1 MISPSFLFPSF
12 LFPSFLFPTARLELE
27 RCVRCQR
34 EDHGVARRANS
45 ILLLNKGK
53 SCAAIAE
60 YLYLDDDTIRR
71 WYKTYVRDGWEVL
84 AIDGWQ
90 GGQSA
95 NDSRS
100 GKRPGGV
107 A

>member
-1 MISPSFLFPSF
+1 MISSSFLSPSFLFRPVLS
-12 LFPSFLFPTARLELE
+12 LNAVCDVNAS
-27 RCVRCQR
+27 
-34 EDHGVARRANS
+34 DHGVARRANS

-53 SCAAIAE
+53 SCSAIAE